1 MSLLSPLTEA
11 APMASSCGS
20 AFVLLVDDDD
30 IGRESIARLL
40 DHAGHPC
47 VDVGSG
53 HEALDL
59 CDDRCP
65 RLVITDLCMPGLDGQ
80 GLGRRLRDR
89 FPGLALIL
97 ITAQPLD
104 DGLRFEL
111 QTIFDEVLSKP
122 VDCDRLLDRVSHLA
136 V

>member
-1 MSLLSPLTEA
+1 MTLLSPLPEA
-11 APMASSCGS
+11 DPMASCCGS
-20 AFVLLVDDDD
+20 SFVLLVDDDD

-47 VDVGSG
+47 IDVGSG
-53 HEALDL
+53 REALDL
-59 CDDRCP
+59 CGDRLP

-80 GLGRRLRDR
+80 GLGRCLRDR

-104 DGLRFEL
+104 EGLLVEL
-111 QTIFDEVLSKP
+111 QNTFDEVLSKP

-136 V
+136 L

>member
-1 MSLLSPLTEA
+1 MTLLSPLTQP
-11 APMASSCGS
+11 APMSSGGGGP
-20 AFVLLVDDDD
+20 FVLLVDDDD

-53 HEALDL
+53 REALDL

-65 RLVITDLCMPGLDGQ
+65 RLVITDLCMPGLDGR
-80 GLGRRLRDR
+80 GLGRCLRDR

-104 DGLRFEL
+104 ESFLVEL
-111 QTIFDEVLSKP
+111 QTTFDEVLSKP

-136 V
+136 M